1 MKYSTAL
8 VTGGAGFIGSHLVR
22 QLIADGLNVCVLD
35 NLSVG
40 KKEDIPPGATFVQG
54 DILDS
59 KLLKGLLKEKIDVV
73 FHLAAKVTIRGS
85 ASGFYDDAQTNIL
98 GTLNVLNACLE
109 TGVKKFIFSSSMAV
123 YGDSPTSNPIDE
135 NRKIAP
141 QSPYGIS
148 KYAGELYVRNICEA
162 AGIDYTILRY
172 FNTYG
177 PNQTFTPYVGVI
189 TIFITRLLNNDP
201 VTVFGDGNQCRDF
214 VNVEDIVQGTVKA
227 MYAKKNGLV
236 CNLGTGV
243 GSTVNDILSF
253 LVKDLKMKPSISHES
268 RRPEELVNS
277 VADISKAREYLG
289 FFPQRVFPDKIDEV
303 IKSIKSNSPE

>member
-1 MKYSTAL
+1 
-8 VTGGAGFIGSHLVR
+8 
-22 QLIADGLNVCVLD
+22 
-35 NLSVG
+35 
-40 KKEDIPPGATFVQG
+40 
-54 DILDS
+54 
-59 KLLKGLLKEKIDVV
+59 
-73 FHLAAKVTIRGS
+73 
-85 ASGFYDDAQTNIL
+85 
-98 GTLNVLNACLE
+98 
-109 TGVKKFIFSSSMAV
+109 MAV